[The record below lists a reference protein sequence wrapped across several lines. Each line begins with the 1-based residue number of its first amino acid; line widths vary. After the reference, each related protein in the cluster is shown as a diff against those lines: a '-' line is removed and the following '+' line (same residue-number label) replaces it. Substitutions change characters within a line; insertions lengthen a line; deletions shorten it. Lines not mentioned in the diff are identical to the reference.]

1 MGELGATGDGNRRDQ
16 VSEEKG
22 NANEELLG
30 GKVETQC
37 NGNLLESKKET
48 DGPETRGW
56 KAQIPSV
63 EPNTTGGGKIRKSMK

>member
-1 MGELGATGDGNRRDQ
+1 MGTEEIRYQRRKRGRVNAT
-16 VSEEKG
+16 
-22 NANEELLG
+22 EELLG

-56 KAQIPSV
+56 KAQIPSI
-63 EPNTTGGGKIRKSMK
+63 EPNTTSGGKIRKSMK